1 MAQIQPDHLSDSSSD
16 SAFAIL
22 LRHLDMSDEENALR
36 GVLQQPR
43 RSREQHSNALCEDQP
58 EVEASSGSDCQPEH
72 EPDQCS
78 CFGQDGNIAATAC
91 AVCCEDIKV
100 HNELWMAQDCCTLTS
115 YNRLFNLDYLMCR
128 WLLLPSAITKLFA
141 QIVCCAWSC
150 CTRPCSVHYAT
161 VT

>member
-1 MAQIQPDHLSDSSSD
+1 MHLMAQIQPDHLSDSSSD
-16 SAFAIL
+16 SALAIL

-43 RSREQHSNALCEDQP
+43 RSREQHSNALCE
-58 EVEASSGSDCQPEH
+58 EQPEH

-78 CFGQDGNIAATAC
+78 CFGQDGDNAATAC

-115 YNRLFNLDYLMCR
+115 YDRLFNLDYLMCS
-128 WLLLPSAITKLFA
+128 WWLLPSAITKLFA
-141 QIVCCAWSC
+141 QIVCCTWSC
-150 CTRPCSVHYAT
+150 CTRPCSVHYAM

>member
-16 SAFAIL
+16 SALAIL
-22 LRHLDMSDEENALR
+22 LRHLDMSDEENALH

-43 RSREQHSNALCEDQP
+43 RSPELHSNALCEDQLVY
-58 EVEASSGSDCQPEH
+58 EQAEH

-78 CFGQDGNIAATAC
+78 CFGQDGNVAATAC

-100 HNELWMAQDCCTLTS
+100 HSKLWMAQDCCTLTS
-115 YNRLFNLDYLMCR
+115 YDRLFNLDCLMCR
-128 WLLLPSAITKLFA
+128 WLLLPNAITKSFA
-141 QIVCCAWSC
+141 QTVCCTWSC
-150 CTRPCSVHYAT
+150 CTRPCSVHYAM

>member
-16 SAFAIL
+16 SALAIL

-78 CFGQDGNIAATAC
+78 CVGQDGNIAATAC
-91 AVCCEDIKV
+91 AVCCEDI
-100 HNELWMAQDCCTLTS
+100 NNACTLTS
-115 YNRLFNLDYLMCR
+115 YDRLFNLDYLMCR
-128 WLLLPSAITKLFA
+128 WLLLPSAITLLFA

-150 CTRPCSVHYAT
+150 CTRPCSVHYAM